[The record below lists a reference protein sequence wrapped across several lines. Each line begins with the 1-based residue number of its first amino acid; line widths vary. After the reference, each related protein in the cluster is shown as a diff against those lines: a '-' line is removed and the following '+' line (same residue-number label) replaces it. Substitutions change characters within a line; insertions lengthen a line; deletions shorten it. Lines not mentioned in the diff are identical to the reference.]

1 MLEVLNPQSTQKC
14 KLKMRYNFIHSFNS
28 YLNTDHKPGF
38 FFYGS
43 GSQSVFPGLATLVSF
58 GNLIEI

>member
-28 YLNTDHKPGF
+28 YLNTDHMPGIF
-38 FFYGS
+38 FMAVALK
-43 GSQSVFPGLATLVSF
+43 VFSLD
-58 GNLIEI
+58 